1 MRLRHQ
7 AISVGMA
14 YLALAC
20 SNQDDPTAPNP
31 APQSEAAAS
40 PSLLLGW
47 TSAGKRDLLTSYQG
61 VDVYNSG
68 YGSAV
73 AMAPFG
79 PRHFYLLTDRGPNID
94 FPDGNKGFPTPNYT
108 PRVVTAHYI
117 LGKLYLDDT
126 ILLRRADGT
135 PLAGLPIGP
144 GGCGSTGET
153 AFTLDGQAIPSDPQG
168 LDSEG
173 LVVMQD
179 GSFWISDEYGPF
191 FAKFDRRGREQLR
204 WSPCNGGLPAVYA
217 TRRPNRGMEG
227 LTITPNGKWLVGVM
241 QAPLENPTPAGIRNI
256 SALTRILFK
265 NLTTGATQEFAYL
278 LDDPRSQGNS
288 EILALS
294 NTRFLV
300 LERDGN
306 FLFGTPPATIKR
318 IYEVDISD
326 ATDISKLGALGAS
339 PIGGKTLEQ
348 ATVAELL
355 AAGIKPVTK
364 RLKIDL
370 VREGYTHDKPEG
382 LALAPGNVLFISND
396 DDFGIGTSSP
406 GVMLQKVLPGTGKV
420 DYVELFPIRL
430 R

>member
-14 YLALAC
+14 CLTLAC
-20 SNQDDPTAPNP
+20 SNQDDPTAPTP
-31 APQSEAAAS
+31 TPTTEATAS
-40 PSLLLGW
+40 PNLLLGW
-47 TSAGKRDLLTSYQG
+47 TNANKRDLLTSYNG

-79 PRHFYLLTDRGPNID
+79 PRHFYLLTDRGPNVD
-94 FPDGNKGFPTPNYT
+94 FPNGDKGFPVPDYT
-108 PRVVTAHYI
+108 PRIVTSHYI
-117 LGKLYLDDT
+117 LGRLYLDET

-135 PLAGLPIGP
+135 PLTGLPIGP

-153 AFTLDGQAIPSDPQG
+153 AFTLDGGVIAPDPQG

-173 LVVMQD
+173 LVVLQD
-179 GSFWISDEYGPF
+179 GSFWVSDEYGPF
-191 FAKFDRRGREQLR
+191 MAKFDRRGREQLR

-227 LTITPNGKWLVGVM
+227 LTITPDGKWLVGAM
-241 QAPLENPTPAGIRNI
+241 QAPLENPSSTGIRNI
-256 SALTRILFK
+256 SPLTRILFK
-265 NLTTGATQEFAYL
+265 NLKTGATREYAYI

-306 FLFGTPPATIKR
+306 FLFGTPAAAIKR
-318 IYEVDISD
+318 IYEIDISK
-326 ATDISKLGALGAS
+326 ATEINKLGALGAT
-339 PIGGKTLEQ
+339 PVGGKTLEQ
-348 ATVAELL
+348 ATLDELL
-355 AAGIKPVTK
+355 AAGIRPVSK
-364 RLKIDL
+364 KLKFDL
-370 VREGYTHDKPEG
+370 VKEGYVHDKAEG
-382 LALAPGNVLFISND
+382 LALAPGNVLFVSND
-396 DDFGIGTSSP
+396 DDFGISTSTP
-406 GVMLQKVLPGTGKV
+406 GVMIQKVLPQSGEV
-420 DYVELFPIRL
+420 DYVELFPLKL